1 LQVKRKEL
9 TPTTRKIVTN
19 RKTEGFGN
27 FLWEISLDAIDSKIK
42 SLKKS
47 KNPPHQNIIEGLSQI
62 ISTLDIFLD
71 ASSQDSESEE
81 FCIKVYDAV
90 HLESGGTLRTT
101 KDFQGKEWFSNVAVT
116 PADDQ
121 GQYSSDEGVWYGKV
135 SEKLKNSK
143 VFFFASVS
151 LTGYLSFKRYCCCLN
166 SFEGRLKSHMN
177 LLLSVGMI
185 FILQNLTFT
194 VVHSFI
200 TLKNTTR
207 FQLVLSTKKCILSQ
221 DLIKEINFY

>member
-1 LQVKRKEL
+1 M
-9 TPTTRKIVTN
+9 N
-19 RKTEGFGN
+19 
-27 FLWEISLDAIDSKIK
+27 AIDFKIK
-42 SLKKS
+42 SLKES

-90 HLESGGTLRTT
+90 HLESGETLRTT
-101 KDFQGKEWFSNVAVT
+101 RDFQDKEWFSNVAVT

-143 VFFFASVS
+143 VFFASVS
-151 LTGYLSFKRYCCCLN
+151 LTDYLSFKRYYYCLN